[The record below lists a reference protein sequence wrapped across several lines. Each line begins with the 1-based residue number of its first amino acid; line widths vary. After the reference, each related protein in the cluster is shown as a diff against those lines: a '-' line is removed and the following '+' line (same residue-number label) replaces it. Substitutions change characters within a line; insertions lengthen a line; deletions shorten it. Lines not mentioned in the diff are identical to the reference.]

1 MKKEFK
7 IYYTSDTHGH
17 INPVNYATKTSKEAG
32 LIACSERFVKDE
44 NTLIID
50 GGDTIQGS
58 PFTMFTAKNNYPE
71 HPVATVLNAADYD
84 FITLGNHDF
93 NYGEEHLNNYLSTV
107 NANCLCANVKDATDT
122 LPIGDF
128 AVKTLANGLKI
139 GIVGIVTDF
148 VNVWEKPEN
157 IKNLT
162 ISDPFV
168 AAQAALSKM
177 KNQVDVTI
185 CLYHGG
191 FEADLETGVLLSKTT
206 ENVGYKIARELDFDL
221 LLTAHQHMPIESL
234 NLFGTH
240 IVQPAANAV
249 SFLEITATVDN
260 GGVDFKSS
268 FQLPDSGNSFGNYS
282 ELLRLEAEV
291 QTWLDEPVGF
301 LNQPLLPATK
311 AQMALNGTP
320 IADFFNQI
328 QLEITGADISCTSL
342 ANEIKGF
349 DAAVTVRD
357 VVATYI
363 YPNTLCTL
371 EVPGAALATVLE
383 TVASYLEIGA
393 DGQPEV
399 SQKFLHPKV
408 EHFNFDYF
416 AGLTYEADLRQPV
429 GSRVLNV
436 FVNGNALDVNK
447 KYTVAMNNY
456 RTTGVGGYEVYADC
470 PLLKEEP
477 VEISELIIGYLEKY
491 QHVTVKEFAKSKFI
505 W

>member
-7 IYYTSDTHGH
+7 IYYTSDTHGY
-17 INPVNYATKTSKEAG
+17 INPVNYITKTINNAG
-32 LIACSERFVKDE
+32 LIACGEQFEKDG

-58 PFTMFTAKNNYPE
+58 PFTMHTAKKNYTE
-71 HPVATVLNAADYD
+71 HPVATVLNVAKYD

-107 NANCLCANVKDATDT
+107 KADCLCANVYDSSAT
-122 LPIGDF
+122 LPIGNF
-128 AVKTLANGLKI
+128 AIKTLENGLKI

-168 AAQAALSKM
+168 AAKEALTELKS
-177 KNQVDVTI
+177 QVDVTI

-191 FEADLETGVLLSKTT
+191 FENDLENGELLSKTT
-206 ENVGYKIARELDFDL
+206 ENIGYKIAKELDFDL
-221 LLTAHQHMPIESL
+221 LLTAHQHMPVEGLEIH
-234 NLFGTH
+234 GTY
-240 IVQPAANAV
+240 IVQPAANAER
-249 SFLEITATVDN
+249 FLEINATVDN
-260 GGVDFKSS
+260 GSINFKSS
-268 FQLPDSGNSFGNYS
+268 FQTPGTGDSFSNYS
-282 ELLRLEAEV
+282 ELRKLEAEV

-301 LNQPLLPATK
+301 LDQPLLPDTK
-311 AQMALNGTP
+311 AKMALNGTL

-349 DAAVTVRD
+349 DAEVTVRD

-371 EVPGAALATVLE
+371 EVSGVALKTALE

-393 DGQPEV
+393 DSEPEV

-429 GSRVLNV
+429 GKRISNVL
-436 FVNGNALDVNK
+436 VNGNLINDTET
-447 KYTVAMNNY
+447 YTVAMNNY
-456 RTTGVGGYEVYADC
+456 RKTGVGGYEVYAEC

-491 QHVTVKEFAKSKFI
+491 KNVVVREFEKSKFI